1 MGNASVSVEG
11 LSMRFGRDASGTHA
25 LRDVSFDVERGEIFA
40 LVGPNGAGKSTI
52 VLILATLLQPTAGRA
67 TIMGSEVTRD
77 PAAVRRTI
85 GVALQETGLD
95 PRQPVRRL
103 ARLHCR
109 LHGYSRSGSRER
121 ADATLALLGLGDVAD
136 RQIARLS
143 GGMRRR
149 LDLALALLHAPPVL
163 LLDEPTTGL
172 DPHSRRALWQEIAR
186 LRDEGAAIVLTTQ
199 QLVEAEELAD
209 RVAIVNDGRIVVE
222 GSPAA
227 LKHQMPHAVLD
238 TMFATDAD
246 AVTAAA
252 LLGGDVSVLGPSVR
266 ARLSNDP
273 AAVSRAI
280 ARLDAH
286 GLQMSALAVHEPT
299 LEDVL
304 IAHTARGDDDG

>member
-1 MGNASVSVEG
+1 MGNAFVSVEQ
-11 LSMRFGRDASGTHA
+11 LSMRFGHAASGTHA
-25 LRDVSFDVERGEIFA
+25 LRDVSFGVERGEILS

-52 VLILATLLQPTAGRA
+52 VLILATLLRPTAGRA
-67 TIMGSEVTRD
+67 SIMSCDVTRQ
-77 PAAVRRTI
+77 PAAVRRAI

-95 PRQPVRRL
+95 PRQSVRRL
-103 ARLHCR
+103 ARLHAR
-109 LHGYSRSGSRER
+109 LHGYSRRRGRER
-121 ADATLALLGLGDVAD
+121 ADATLALLGLDDAAD
-136 RQIARLS
+136 TRVARLS

-149 LDLALALLHAPPVL
+149 VDLALALLHAPPVL

-172 DPHSRRALWQEIAR
+172 DPHSRRALWEEIAR

-199 QLVEAEELAD
+199 QLAEAEELAD
-209 RVAIVNDGRIVVE
+209 RVAIVNAGRIVVE

-238 TMFATDAD
+238 TVFATDAD
-246 AVTAAA
+246 ATAAA
-252 LLGGDVSVLGPSVR
+252 ELLGGDVSVSGPRIS

-273 AAVSRAI
+273 AAVSHAI

-286 GLQMSALAVHEPT
+286 GLRMSTLAVREPT

-304 IAHTARGDDDG
+304 IAHTAPGDA